1 MTANLLSLFNC
12 YNWLAKPFNNNLP
25 NIIIH
30 FSLSLS
36 MKYTP
41 ATLSKLEKILDEAKY
56 IVRYERGNFQSGYCV
71 LEERRVVVLNKFLN
85 QEGKINALT
94 EIIPSLK
101 INIDVLTHESQ
112 KMVEEIKQLKLA
124 L

>member
-1 MTANLLSLFNC
+1 
-12 YNWLAKPFNNNLP
+12 
-25 NIIIH
+25 
-30 FSLSLS
+30 

-41 ATLSKLEKILDEAKY
+41 ATLTKLEKILDESKY

-85 QEGKINALT
+85 QEGKINALV

-101 INIDVLTHESQ
+101 INIDVLTLESQ

>member
-1 MTANLLSLFNC
+1 
-12 YNWLAKPFNNNLP
+12 
-25 NIIIH
+25 
-30 FSLSLS
+30 

-41 ATLSKLEKILDEAKY
+41 ATLTKLEKILDESKY

-85 QEGKINALT
+85 QEGKINALV

-101 INIDVLTHESQ
+101 INIDALTLESQ